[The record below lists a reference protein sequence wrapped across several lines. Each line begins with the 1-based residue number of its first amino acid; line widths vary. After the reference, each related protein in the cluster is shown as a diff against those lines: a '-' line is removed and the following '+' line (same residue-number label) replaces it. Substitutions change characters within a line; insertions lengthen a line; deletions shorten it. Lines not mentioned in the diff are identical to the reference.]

1 MKTVDHATPAPFG
14 QVVKA
19 HTAAVSPRHVPNDSQ
34 AQAMP
39 ALILRAFAPVEP
51 FQLFPE
57 KAPARIAD
65 GKAQAAAPSLSAFSP
80 RAE

>member
-19 HTAAVSPRHVPNDSQ
+19 HTAAVSPRHVPNDTQ
-34 AQAMP
+34 AQAVP

-51 FQLFPE
+51 LQLFPE

-80 RAE
+80 RS